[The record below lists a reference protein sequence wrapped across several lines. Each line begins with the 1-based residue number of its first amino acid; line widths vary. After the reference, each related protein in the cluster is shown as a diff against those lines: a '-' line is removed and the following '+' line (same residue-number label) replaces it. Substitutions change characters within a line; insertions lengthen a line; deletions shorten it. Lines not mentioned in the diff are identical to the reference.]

1 VNICFEDLFGEEIIR
16 PLASDQVKAAQPTV
30 LLNVSNLAWFGDTI
44 ALRQHLEVARMRSLE
59 TGRPTIRATNTGM
72 TAHIDHKGR
81 VLAASPAMAQDILLA
96 RVQGMM
102 GSTPYAAW
110 ANWPAL
116 LLALISLGGGL
127 WAISRQPNQV

>member
-1 VNICFEDLFGEEIIR
+1 
-16 PLASDQVKAAQPTV
+16 
-30 LLNVSNLAWFGDTI
+30 
-44 ALRQHLEVARMRSLE
+44 MRSLE

-81 VLAASPAMAQDILLA
+81 VLAASPAMTQDILLA
-96 RVQGMM
+96 RVQGMV

-110 ANWPAL
+110 ANLPAL
-116 LLALISLGGGL
+116 LLALISLGVGL